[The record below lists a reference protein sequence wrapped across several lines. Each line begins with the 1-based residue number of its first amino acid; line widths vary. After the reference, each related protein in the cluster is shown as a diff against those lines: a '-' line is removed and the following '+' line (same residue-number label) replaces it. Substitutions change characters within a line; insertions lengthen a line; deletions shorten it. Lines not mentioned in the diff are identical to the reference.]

1 MKGAF
6 TPEFTPIARP
16 GQFIE
21 VDEGG
26 STTTYRIDRF
36 APLPTIT
43 SQTLS
48 VNDGAESSKY
58 ELSALETDNGWLA
71 QYRPVALTQEL
82 PDGVVYELYQPGEQD
97 PLYTNKTE
105 GSEVGNDTPYQLVDE
120 GNNAELDDLTHLLE
134 LFVESDD
141 VPYIQFT
148 NTSGS
153 DQSFTLTFAGFN
165 FAITEVANPN
175 KQPVYVPVAAV
186 RGGV

>member
-6 TPEFTPIARP
+6 TPEFTPVARP
-16 GQFIE
+16 GQAIK

-36 APLPTIT
+36 APLPTI
-43 SQTLS
+43 SSDTLS
-48 VNDGAESSKY
+48 VGDGEESNKY
-58 ELSALETDNGWLA
+58 ELDALATDNGWLA

-105 GSEVGNDTPYQLVDE
+105 GSEIDNDAAYQLVDE
-120 GNNAELDDLTHLLE
+120 GSNTELTDLTYLLE
-134 LFVESDD
+134 LFVEADD

-153 DQSFTLTFAGFN
+153 DQSFSLTFAGFN
-165 FAITEVANPN
+165 FEITEVANPSG
-175 KQPVYVPVAAV
+175 QPVYVPKAAV